1 MSFPAPPWEAGF
13 FFGRRLRRMPAETL
27 RPGGPRMVAG
37 GAGDRLSSG
46 RLRARRCRKSAG
58 SIRHSSGNASRE
70 AVRRTACRRLLRQ
83 PFADRPAAAFRRACG
98 GAASRKRILPPRAV
112 RGTTSAIRIIA
123 SLKKKRRC
131 TLFGYSAVRER
142 RTPDTAL
149 RSPTGPRQLA
159 KVSPSS
165 VASIAIGFD
174 RSTSPA
180 RIRFDRSFTT

>member
-1 MSFPAPPWEAGF
+1 MRRSRLPKKNPAF
-13 FFGRRLRRMPAETL
+13 Q
-27 RPGGPRMVAG
+27 G
-37 GAGDRLSSG
+37 GAGND
-46 RLRARRCRKSAG
+46 
-58 SIRHSSGNASRE
+58 IGNPE
-70 AVRRTACRRLLRQ
+70 
-83 PFADRPAAAFRRACG
+83 
-98 GAASRKRILPPRAV
+98 
-112 RGTTSAIRIIA
+112 IIA

-131 TLFGYSAVRER
+131 TFFGYSAVRER